1 MTLASFVVVIFGS
14 KSILTD
20 NFQRFYEYF
29 TLLKNFTKFH
39 LMIKSFLSYI
49 YTIIFLKLKKFY
61 IKTVSRDM
69 HMLVF
74 NVHVKYWPQYQ
85 CIPGVCGWTLSSWH
99 GLVILGLA
107 RNLSELSSW
116 TCFLYPGELQWLL
129 YCSQYCSPVPPLW
142 YMPPCFETTN
152 TDVIFLSFNF
162 LINFYLL
169 MSTVSKVILNNI
181 YFLNL
186 LVW

>member
-20 NFQRFYEYF
+20 NFQCFYQNF
-29 TLLKNFTKFH
+29 TLLKNIINFH
-39 LMIKSFLSYI
+39 LMIKYFLSYI
-49 YTIIFLKLKKFY
+49 YTIIFLKLKKFWTY
-61 IKTVSRDM
+61 RLYSETCTCKY
-69 HMLVF
+69 L
-74 NVHVKYWPQYQ
+74 KYWPQYQ

-99 GLVILGLA
+99 GLVISGLA
-107 RNLSELSSW
+107 RNLSEPSSW

-152 TDVIFLSFNF
+152 KMLHFFPLIF
-162 LINFYLL
+162 
-169 MSTVSKVILNNI
+169 
-181 YFLNL
+181 
-186 LVW
+186 